1 MLSHYRR
8 RARGGR
14 QIPFQRCKPPTHG
27 AARLEYYGIH
37 LSRNAAEDQRRAY
50 DVTRDQFTQDTS
62 ISRDLYFPTDNYRDG
77 LGKFTTLYKSLS
89 NLKRGPGSN
98 AQNLEDFPRR

>member
-1 MLSHYRR
+1 MLQHYGPRFR
-8 RARGGR
+8 VGR
-14 QIPFQRCKPPTHG
+14 EIPFQRSKLPTHG
-27 AARLEYYGIH
+27 AAWLYYYRTH
-37 LSRNAAEDQRRAY
+37 LGRNAAEDQRRAY

-77 LGKFTTLYKSLS
+77 LGKFTTLYQSLS

-98 AQNLEDFPRR
+98 AQNLEDFPRK